1 MWNNIIAQDR
11 AKKIL
16 INIFKTGNI
25 AHSYIFFGKDGTG
38 KDAAAIEFA
47 KLLNCSNPVDNN
59 PCDICKSCIQIS
71 TFKSPF
77 VRFITALPAGKD
89 SEDNDTLSDLKP
101 EDYDLLNDELAKKS
115 QDIYHKIK
123 LPKANTIRI
132 SSIRDI
138 KNSIYL
144 SENSGVKKVY
154 IISDADLM
162 NVFTAN
168 SLLKILEEPPKN
180 SVIILTTSRIN
191 SLLPT
196 IVGRCQKIHFEDIPV
211 LELKKYILKKS
222 PSLSESE
229 TLLMAELSNG
239 SIYICN
245 KILNEN
251 YAELR
256 EKVIEFLTSMLTN
269 KNLLLGSTIDD
280 LISGKDKEKIKQ
292 FLVLLI
298 YWFRDLFL
306 LKYNYE
312 SNIINSDKIDR
323 LKNFNKNFK
332 SDNMKIIG
340 LIEDSFRDFDQNLN
354 PELILFH
361 LSQNI
366 KLNIH
371 RNSGI

>member
-138 KNSIYL
+138 KNPIYL

>member
-1 MWNNIIAQDR
+1 
-11 AKKIL
+11 
-16 INIFKTGNI
+16 
-25 AHSYIFFGKDGTG
+25 
-38 KDAAAIEFA
+38 
-47 KLLNCSNPVDNN
+47 
-59 PCDICKSCIQIS
+59 
-71 TFKSPF
+71 
-77 VRFITALPAGKD
+77 
-89 SEDNDTLSDLKP
+89 
-101 EDYDLLNDELAKKS
+101 
-115 QDIYHKIK
+115 
-123 LPKANTIRI
+123 
-132 SSIRDI
+132 
-138 KNSIYL
+138 
-144 SENSGVKKVY
+144 
-154 IISDADLM
+154 
-162 NVFTAN
+162 
-168 SLLKILEEPPKN
+168 
-180 SVIILTTSRIN
+180 
-191 SLLPT
+191 
-196 IVGRCQKIHFEDIPV
+196 
-211 LELKKYILKKS
+211 
-222 PSLSESE
+222 
-229 TLLMAELSNG
+229 MAELSNG